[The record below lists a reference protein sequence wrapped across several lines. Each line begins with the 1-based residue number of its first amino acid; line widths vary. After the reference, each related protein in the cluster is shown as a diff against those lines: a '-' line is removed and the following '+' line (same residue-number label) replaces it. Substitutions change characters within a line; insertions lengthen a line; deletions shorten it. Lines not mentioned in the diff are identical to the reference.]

1 MRLSLKLAA
10 ICLISAAAPSLLI
23 LLALSSRKMAAELPR
38 EVLIRESRA
47 ALSLFEK
54 RLSEMKL
61 AAQRLANQ
69 ISLKISQ
76 GEAARAELQDLLANA
91 REQMSLDFLIVADKQ
106 GRVLARH
113 NNLPAPDENILS
125 GGAKNLLAERVISGG
140 EPMAACLSEG
150 GQMLSRL
157 DLELPA
163 RVQRKDG
170 SALEEA
176 LIIEAAAPIFNRDQF
191 VGIVLIGQMLNNY
204 YKFPPGASGLKV
216 PLVAEVRQTLY
227 PDQASRAGAI
237 LLLGDTVVASSLI
250 DSGNVVLLGARV
262 SASQEAIDGYAVWL
276 QPIKSL
282 DGSQIGSLGIAV
294 RAQGDQVNW
303 LSLVI
308 LSLALMAA
316 GIAGY
321 RIGASLSSRL
331 VGLSEAVSRMSVGEL
346 STPVR
351 DGHGPSADEIGQ
363 LAQQLEQMR
372 ESFRQA
378 VGRLRRR

>member
-1 MRLSLKLAA
+1 MRLSFRLAA
-10 ICLISAAAPSLLI
+10 VCLVSAAAPSLLM
-23 LLALSSRKMAAELPR
+23 LPALSSRKMRPEPPR
-38 EVLIRESRA
+38 ELLGRESRA

-61 AAQRLANQ
+61 AAEQLADQ
-69 ISLKISQ
+69 LSLKIQQ
-76 GEAARAELQDLLANA
+76 GEAARAQLQDLLANA
-91 REQMSLDFLIVADKQ
+91 REQMSLDFLIVADRQ

-125 GGAKNLLAERVISGG
+125 GGAKNLLAEKALSAGQA
-140 EPMAACLSEG
+140 MAACLSEG

-163 RVQRKDG
+163 QVRRKDG
-170 SALEEA
+170 STLKEA
-176 LIIEAAAPIFNRDQF
+176 LMIEAAAPISSQGQS

-204 YKFPPGASGLKV
+204 YKSPPGASGLRV

-227 PDQASRAGAI
+227 PDQASEAGAI

-250 DSGNVVLLGARV
+250 DSGNVVLLGARL
-262 SASQEAIDGYAVWL
+262 SGLQETVDGYAIWL
-276 QPIKSL
+276 QPIKAL
-282 DGSQIGSLGIAV
+282 DGAQIGSLGIAV
-294 RAQGDQVNW
+294 RAGANQVNW
-303 LSLVI
+303 LSLAI
-308 LSLALMAA
+308 LLLGPLAA
-316 GIAGY
+316 GVAGY
-321 RIGASLSSRL
+321 RIGESLSSRL
-331 VGLSEAVSRMSVGEL
+331 SGLSEAVSRMSVGEL

-351 DGHGPSADEIGQ
+351 DGHRLSHDEIGQ